1 VYDRTEK
8 KFVTVPWHKV
18 EVGTLVMVV
27 TGDDTCAPIIP
38 SDLVLIAT
46 SSEDGTAFIE
56 TANLDGETNLK
67 LREAPTET
75 QRALTTA
82 QESSTVVTLNE
93 AELSQLKFKVSCGE
107 PDAFLY
113 DFNGRLQIGDGGKDI
128 PLNGGSSGGQ
138 FLQRS
143 TKLKNTKW
151 VLGVTVY
158 TGDIWRSFRRRWLA
172 MLYDSD
178 LEPIFNPNLCSCIAF
193 REGDKNS
200 NEYE

>member
-1 VYDRTEK
+1 M
-8 KFVTVPWHKV
+8 TVPWHQV
-18 EVGTLVMVV
+18 EVGTLVMVL
-27 TGDDTCAPIIP
+27 TGDDACSPMIP

-67 LREAPTET
+67 LREAPAET
-75 QRALTTA
+75 QRALSTA
-82 QESSTVVTLNE
+82 QRDSTVVTLNE
-93 AELSQLKFKVSCGE
+93 NELSQLKFKVSCGE

-113 DFNGRLQIGDGGKDI
+113 DFNGRLQIADDGKDI

-138 FLQRS
+138 LLQRS

-158 TGDIWRSFRRRWLA
+158 TGS
-172 MLYDSD
+172 
-178 LEPIFNPNLCSCIAF
+178 IFGLQ
-193 REGDKNS
+193 
-200 NEYE
+200 